1 MIDFERARRVMVDNQ
16 LRPGGVM
23 EQRLLSRMLAV
34 PRELFV
40 PETRRDLAYV
50 DNLHRFGPER
60 DARFMPAPTILGR
73 LLQLAEITPADAVLD
88 VGATTGYAT
97 AVIAG
102 LAESVVGLEP
112 DPALAERANANLA
125 QLEIAN
131 ASVVS
136 GAIDQFGPGRFDVI
150 VVEGLLDAAPDAF
163 IRALKEGGRMVALV
177 HAGGI
182 GVAHVFVKA
191 HGKVTP
197 RADFNA
203 SLPPILVTRQSDDF
217 VF

>member
-1 MIDFERARRVMVDNQ
+1 MIDFDRARRVMVDNQ

-23 EQRLLSRMLAV
+23 EQRLLARMLAV

-40 PETRRDLAYV
+40 PEARRELAYV
-50 DNLHRFGPER
+50 DALHQFGAGR
-60 DARFMPAPTILGR
+60 DARFMAAPTIVAR
-73 LLQLAEITPADAVLD
+73 LLQLAEITATDAVLD
-88 VGATTGYAT
+88 VGAATGYAT

-102 LAESVVGLEP
+102 LAETVIGLEP
-112 DPALAERANANLA
+112 DPVLAERANANLA

-131 ASVVS
+131 GSVVS
-136 GAIDQFGPGRFDVI
+136 GAIDQFGTARFDVI
-150 VVEGLLDAAPDAF
+150 VVEGMLDAAPDAF
-163 IRALKEGGRMVALV
+163 INALRDGGRLVALIQT
-177 HAGGI
+177 GGI

-191 HGKVTP
+191 GGRITP

-203 SLPPILVTRQSDDF
+203 HLPPVYLAPQQENF